1 MRAMGTTATVIA
13 RRDITVAPL
22 YLDARSDV
30 REMSMIVS
38 L

>member
-1 MRAMGTTATVIA
+1 MRATAAVIA

-30 REMSMIVS
+30 TEVSMIVS
-38 L
+38 R